1 MNTEV
6 RYAAATDW
14 PKTSPT
20 LEGSTV
26 RLEPLSLDHVP
37 GLVEI
42 GLVPEIWQWT
52 TVRITNDAEMRGYVE
67 AALAEQA
74 RGVSLPF
81 ATVLRESGKVV
92 GSTRFGNVT
101 PEHRRVEIGWTW
113 VAPPW
118 QRSAVNTEAKLLMLR
133 YAFEALGCIRVE
145 LKTHHE
151 NFKSQNA
158 MQRLGAVREGVFRN
172 HMIQSDGTLR
182 HSVYF
187 RIAVEQWPEVKA
199 NLEAKLAAR

>member
-1 MNTEV
+1 MI
-6 RYAAATDW
+6 RYFPAADW
-14 PKTSPT
+14 PPSPPL
-20 LEGSTV
+20 LEGATV
-26 RLEPLSLDHVP
+26 RMEPLSLAHVP
-37 GLVEI
+37 ALVEI

-52 TVRITNDAEMRGYVE
+52 TVRITNEAEMRGYVQ

-81 ATVLRESGKVV
+81 ATVLQATGQAI
-92 GSTRFGNVT
+92 GSTRFGNLT

-113 VAPPW
+113 IAPAW
-118 QRSAVNTEAKLLMLR
+118 QRTAANTEAKLLMLT

-158 MQRLGAVREGVFRN
+158 MERWGAIREGVFRN
-172 HMIQSDGTLR
+172 HIIQPDGTLR
-182 HSVYF
+182 HSVYY
-187 RIAVEQWPEVKA
+187 RIAVEDWPAVKA
-199 NLEAKLAAR
+199 NLEAKLARR